1 MDERAKHGRE
11 RHGRERDGRGT
22 DAPAQPADASARP
35 ATREPLPRLGP
46 VLLLLLALDAL
57 GVIGIW
63 TLSLRRGAFEEGLFT
78 FQLQGNVPI
87 FHLAAELGMALVTLV
102 ALAGWAAGRAWAR
115 PLLPF
120 ALGMLSYAAVNSL
133 GWALH
138 NDAATAAPMVATLVL
153 AALTMGVLI
162 RAGASARRRG

>member
-1 MDERAKHGRE
+1 MDGRD
-11 RHGRERDGRGT
+11 GKERDGKGRDT
-22 DAPAQPADASARP
+22 DARPQPADVPERR
-35 ATREPLPRLGP
+35 ATREPLPHLGP
-46 VLLLLLALDAL
+46 VLLPLLALDAV

-63 TLSLRRGAFEEGLFT
+63 IASLRRGAFEKGLFT
-78 FQLQGNVPI
+78 YQLEGNVPI

-102 ALAGWAAGRAWAR
+102 AVVGWAAGRAWAR

-138 NDAATAAPMVATLVL
+138 NDVATAAPMLATLVL
-153 AALTMGVLI
+153 AALTMAVLI
-162 RAGASARRRG
+162 GAGARTHRRR

>member
-1 MDERAKHGRE
+1 MDMRQRRFDPSRRA
-11 RHGRERDGRGT
+11 
-22 DAPAQPADASARP
+22 

-46 VLLLLLALDAL
+46 VLLVLLALDAA

-63 TLSLRRGAFEEGLFT
+63 IASLRQGAFEQGLFT
-78 FQLQGNVPI
+78 YQLEGNVPI
-87 FHLAAELGMALVTLV
+87 FHLAAEFGMALATFFAV
-102 ALAGWAAGRAWAR
+102 AGWAADRAWAR

-138 NDAATAAPMVATLVL
+138 NDVATAAPMLATLVL
-153 AALTMGVLI
+153 AALTMTLLI
-162 RAGASARRRG
+162 GAGALGHRRR